1 MTVIRLP
8 NGGYRIYAKGASEIV
23 LSRCSY
29 ILGKDG
35 ELTPLGDGQKA
46 EMTKTVIEPMAS
58 DGLRTIGL
66 AYKDFVPENA
76 ARNEVLMTGDINWD
90 DEETIRDAM
99 VAIAVVGLQKER
111 NNVRSFDQILNHD
124 MVSGG
129 YENAKEAL
137 KDLLSSRRAVSLRSR
152 ILLHLPPTKPV
163 LKVSNWPCTELA
175 GK

>member
-1 MTVIRLP
+1 MTSTERHLNYHRIQLRQLWNSEALRRPPLFRRKLVERQKSLMTVIRLP

-111 NNVRSFDQILNHD
+111 NNN
-124 MVSGG
+124 
-129 YENAKEAL
+129 
-137 KDLLSSRRAVSLRSR
+137 
-152 ILLHLPPTKPV
+152 P
-163 LKVSNWPCTELA
+163 
-175 GK
+175 